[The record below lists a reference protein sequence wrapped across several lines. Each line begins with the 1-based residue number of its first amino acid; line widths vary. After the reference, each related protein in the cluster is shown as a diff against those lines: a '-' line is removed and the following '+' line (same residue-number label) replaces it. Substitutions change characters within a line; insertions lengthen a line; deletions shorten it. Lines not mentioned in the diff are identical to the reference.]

1 MLYKLNTVFL
11 CVALTLTALWQR
23 PAITHID
30 VARINV
36 ATEMFSDKKPAD
48 VIWFVAE
55 CAYGAH
61 HLTSG
66 KKPANKYVY
75 YLVVVS

>member
-1 MLYKLNTVFL
+1 M
-11 CVALTLTALWQR
+11 
-23 PAITHID
+23 THID

-36 ATEMFSDKKPAD
+36 ATAMFSDKKPAD

-66 KKPANKYVY
+66 KKPANKYIY